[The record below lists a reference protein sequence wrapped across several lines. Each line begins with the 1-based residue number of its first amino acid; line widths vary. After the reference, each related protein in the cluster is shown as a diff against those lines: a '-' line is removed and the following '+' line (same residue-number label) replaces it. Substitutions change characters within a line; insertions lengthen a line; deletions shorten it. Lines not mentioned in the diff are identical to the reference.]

1 MMLPTI
7 EVSPPSALATRPRL
21 FQALAKALDVAFS
34 GPETV
39 VTPSATVLFGKETD
53 RVIAPSLVLGP
64 GGSAPVGSP
73 RIRFSRSAILDGHLR
88 GWEIADA
95 LVPRANGLGV
105 DREVTTLAEVSG
117 APVWTTRTQAGA
129 RLDHAVLLPAE
140 LAPDETLR
148 SRLVPGRF
156 FGLLPLVEFIR
167 AVTRE
172 SGWKRPPVRASFL
185 MDDPNLHAVRYGYL
199 DYEGLA
205 DEGVDLGLHLSVAM
219 IPIDGWFV
227 GGRVAQLFRAHPE
240 KLSLLMHGNNHT
252 RHELGDGRAQK
263 PRLEMISQALR
274 RAQQFETRSGVPI
287 ARVMAAPHGECSE
300 EVARDMARLGMES
313 LCITRPFPWLRK
325 PPPGKPLA
333 GWFPADSS
341 TPMPV
346 VERVPLSQDPD
357 ELPLRAFLG
366 QPIILY
372 GHHGDLGEHPGL
384 LADWVGHVDRLD
396 DVSWAS
402 VGDISRGLVSWRSDG
417 ETLMVRPHTRRVEIP
432 VPPGI
437 SRLVIEGGGE
447 AYEMAAVSHGTR
459 AGGAVSLADGAG
471 QIPVPDRISRL
482 TVRMESAAALDPDE
496 IPNPRWSPWP
506 ITRRVLSEARD
517 RAQPYLNARRGR

>member
-21 FQALAKALDVAFS
+21 FQALAEALDVAFS
-34 GPETV
+34 GPEKV
-39 VTPSATVLFGKETD
+39 VTPSATVFFGKEAD

-73 RIRFSRSAILDGHLR
+73 RIRISRSAILDGHLR

-95 LVPRANGLGV
+95 LVPRANGLAV
-105 DREVTTLAEVSG
+105 DRDVTTLAEVSG
-117 APVWTTRTQAGA
+117 APVWTTRTQAGT

-140 LAPDETLR
+140 LASDETLR

-199 DYEGLA
+199 DYEELA

-252 RHELGDGRAQK
+252 RHELGDGRPQK

-300 EVARDMARLGMES
+300 EVARDMAHLGMES
-313 LCITRPFPWLRK
+313 LCITRPFPWLQK

-333 GWFPADSS
+333 GWFPADTSS
-341 TPMPV
+341 PLPV
-346 VERVPLSQDPD
+346 VGRLPLTRDPD

-372 GHHGDLGEHPGL
+372 GHHWDLAENPGL
-384 LADWVGHVDRLD
+384 LADWVRHVDRLD

-417 ETLMVRPHTRRVEIP
+417 ETLMVRPHTRRVEFP

-437 SRLVIEGGGE
+437 SRMVVEGGGE
-447 AYEMAAVSHGTR
+447 GYETALVSDGMRAV
-459 AGGAVSLADGAG
+459 GAISLADGAG
-471 QIPVPDRISRL
+471 DIQLSGEISRL
-482 TVRMESAAALDPDE
+482 TVRMESAPALDPDE

-506 ITRRVLSEARD
+506 ITRRILSEARD
-517 RAQPYLNARRGR
+517 RARPRLDALRRR